1 MQAISFE
8 KTPKNTQIKMQI
20 LTINNRN
27 FHKLSWNPSN
37 RTRVFPAHLILKLE
51 YPNALL
57 FPKKED
63 PSAHPLDLST
73 SIGINNVVETFI

>member
-1 MQAISFE
+1 
-8 KTPKNTQIKMQI
+8 MQI

-27 FHKLSWNPSN
+27 FQKLSY

-63 PSAHPLDLST
+63 PSVHPLDLSI